1 MCKKAV
7 AAFSYSWKKKRDLAA
22 AQEKLNLPKHQLVT
36 ESPTRWGS
44 RQKMVARMLEQR
56 MVIAEVLASD
66 RSIQHLVPTWHD
78 VDVLESVHEASPLLE
93 FTDSLF
99 RESYVTVSYVKPVLQ
114 LLRTKLLTVNELDT
128 QLTKDFKTKIMAYL
142 DEKYADQAT
151 DDLLDMATLVDP
163 RFKAQY
169 IKPNKVEAIKTQAL
183 AEMMD
188 DDQGLQPQAETLVET
203 EAAGAEGGVAAEPQ
217 PPPPLCMKK
226 QRKSLGSFFKKQS
239 PSADA
244 LPLTERQKVQSELES
259 YLMSPDAD
267 SESEPLEWWRL
278 HEHNFP
284 NMSKLVNKYLC
295 IPPTSTPS
303 ERIFSTR
310 GNVVTCTRAA
320 LKPDRVNQL
329 VFLAHNLK

>member
-1 MCKKAV
+1 MCKKVV

-78 VDVLESVHEASPLLE
+78 VDVLESVHEALSPLLE
-93 FTDSLF
+93 FTDFLF

-188 DDQGLQPQAETLVET
+188 DDQGLQPQAETLVENRSSR
-203 EAAGAEGGVAAEPQ
+203 
-217 PPPPLCMKK
+217 C
-226 QRKSLGSFFKKQS
+226 RRRSS
-239 PSADA
+239 
-244 LPLTERQKVQSELES
+244 
-259 YLMSPDAD
+259 
-267 SESEPLEWWRL
+267 
-278 HEHNFP
+278 
-284 NMSKLVNKYLC
+284 C
-295 IPPTSTPS
+295 
-303 ERIFSTR
+303 
-310 GNVVTCTRAA
+310 
-320 LKPDRVNQL
+320 
-329 VFLAHNLK
+329 